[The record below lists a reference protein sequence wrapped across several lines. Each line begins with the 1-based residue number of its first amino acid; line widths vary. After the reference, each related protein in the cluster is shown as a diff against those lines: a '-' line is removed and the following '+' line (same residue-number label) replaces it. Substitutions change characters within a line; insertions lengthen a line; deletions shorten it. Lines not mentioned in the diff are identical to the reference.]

1 MIDLMNADTI
11 LFLKN
16 VPLFSFLDNNELEKI
31 ADNSRII
38 KHEKDD
44 YIFKK
49 SSFPNAVYVIMKGVV
64 KEIVL
69 DSNEFET
76 VVKNRRVYDYI
87 GEIGVLLQEPYV
99 STAIAATDVE
109 LIKIPREFFCH
120 LIYSHVKLTKFII
133 KTLSRRLQNSAE
145 THLSFLMFNSEGR
158 IAYRILMLSREL
170 DKNANKIETTQETL
184 SQMCGVARQT
194 LSNILSGWKKDGII
208 LTHRGYIEIL
218 DKHELIEVFLSNTI
232 IR

>member
-1 MIDLMNADTI
+1 MKDETI
-11 LFLKN
+11 LFLKS
-16 VPLFSFLDNNELEKI
+16 VPLFSSLNNKEIETL
-31 ADNSRII
+31 ADNSRTITY
-38 KHEKDD
+38 EKGD

-49 SSFPNAVYVIMKGVV
+49 SAFPNAVYIIMKGIV
-64 KEIVL
+64 KEIVI
-69 DSNEFET
+69 DSNDFET
-76 VVKNRRVYDYI
+76 VVKNRRVHDYI

-99 STAIAATDVE
+99 STAIATNSVE
-109 LIKIPREFFCH
+109 LLEIPREFFCH
-120 LIYSHVKLTKFII
+120 LTYNHVKITKFII
-133 KTLSRRLQNSAE
+133 KTLCLRLQNSAE

-170 DKNANKIETTQETL
+170 ERNANKIETTQETL

-194 LSNILSGWKKDGII
+194 LSNILGGWKKDGII

-218 DKHELIEVFLSNTI
+218 NKEELVEVFLGNTI